1 MLAGR
6 FLIREKDSVFMSL
19 KYSDVFV
26 WVILAFLTV
35 WNIRIN
41 VKLVKLRSSVTLRDP
56 QNLSANKVEQIKALN
71 KERRKWNVLSQILFW
86 VSLILVIVAQSMG
99 ILVYFLD
106 LYTLAC
112 IVSNKI
118 ELQKAG
124 LLKNN

>member
-1 MLAGR
+1 MA
-6 FLIREKDSVFMSL
+6 L

-26 WVILAFLTV
+26 WIILAFLTI

-41 VKLVKLRSSVTLRDP
+41 VKLMKLRSSITLRDP
-56 QNLSANKVEQIKALN
+56 QNLSANKMGQIKALN
-71 KERRKWNVLSQILFW
+71 KERRKWNILSQILFW
-86 VSLILVIVAQSMG
+86 VSLILVVVSQTMG

-118 ELQKAG
+118 ELQKAE
-124 LLKNN
+124 LLKNS